1 MRTVILTVALSV
13 VSFFATSQTFENP
26 RVVKS
31 IADAN
36 DMEWVTKSNDSNT
49 MTMYGDK
56 SDVRQYLFDLR
67 QHFGLDDKP
76 LVNGVASWCFFDRNG
91 RALQMVASES
101 GIGLMIIVKKG
112 K

>member
-36 DMEWVTKSNDSNT
+36 DMEWVTKSNDPKT

-56 SDVRQYLFDLR
+56 SDMRQYLFDLR
-67 QHFGLDDKP
+67 QHFGLNDREM
-76 LVNGVASWCFFDRNG
+76 VNGVASWYFFDRDG
-91 RALQMVASES
+91 RALHMIASES
-101 GIGLMIIVKKG
+101 ETGLMIIVKKG

>member
-13 VSFFATSQTFENP
+13 VSFFATSQTFEKP

-36 DMEWVTKSNDSNT
+36 DMEWVTKSNDLNT
-49 MTMYGDK
+49 MTIYGDK
-56 SDVRQYLFDLR
+56 SDMRQYLFDLR
-67 QHFGLDDKP
+67 QYFGLDDKP
-76 LVNGVASWCFFDRNG
+76 LVNGVSSWYFFDKNG
-91 RALQMVASES
+91 KALQMIASES
-101 GIGLMIIVKKG
+101 ENGLMIIVKKG

>member
-13 VSFFATSQTFENP
+13 VSFFATSQTFDNP
-26 RVVKS
+26 RVLNS

-36 DMEWVTKSNDSNT
+36 DLEWASQKNDPGT
-49 MTMYGDK
+49 MMMYGKAADM
-56 SDVRQYLFDLR
+56 RQYLFDLR
-67 QHFGLDDKP
+67 QYFGLEDKE
-76 LVNGVASWCFFDRNG
+76 LVDGVAAWYFFDRDG

-101 GIGLMIIVKKG
+101 KTGLLLIVKKG